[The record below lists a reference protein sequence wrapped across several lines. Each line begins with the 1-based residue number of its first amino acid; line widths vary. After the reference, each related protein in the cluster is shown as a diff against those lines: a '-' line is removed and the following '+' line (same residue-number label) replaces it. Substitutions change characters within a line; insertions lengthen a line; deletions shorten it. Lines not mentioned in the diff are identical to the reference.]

1 MKVKKFGFF
10 FSIKYIDQNIK
21 TYRLILNVMNKLGVQ
36 MYRSDMITNYPAS
49 IKNVKGDGGALV
61 DSTQRQLRSVDFAIA
76 YFSDKSRVVFF
87 QTILALENKT
97 PVLCLVHEDKYK
109 NFPENLLSYGEDFI
123 QVRKYKND
131 NQIEEI
137 LSEYVEDLDPPK
149 RRFNVVLKTKTLKQM
164 EQLSRE
170 LDLTK
175 AELLRRL
182 VDKEYRR
189 MFE

>member
-109 NFPENLLSYGEDFI
+109 N
-123 QVRKYKND
+123 D

>member
-1 MKVKKFGFF
+1 MDKESVKIAKNFADIERYFELL
-10 FSIKYIDQNIK
+10 DE
-21 TYRLILNVMNKLGVQ
+21 RILVKDPSNLV
-36 MYRSDMITNYPAS
+36 D

-61 DSTQRQLRSVDFAIA
+61 DSTQRQLRSVDFAVA

-97 PVLCLVHEDKYK
+97 PVLCLVHEDMYK

-149 RRFNVVLKTKTLKQM
+149 RRFNMVLKTKTLKQM

-189 MFE
+189 IFE